1 MLSIIVPCYNCENTI
16 ESCVESILDALR
28 FSKITEYEILLINDG
43 STDGTKRKLDVLSE
57 NDEKVKVYYQQNS
70 GVSSARNKGID
81 NSVGDY
87 INFIDADDTINEKFY
102 FSFVENFDENIDI
115 FVCGINNNI
124 SPKLHGG
131 GERISK
137 SGYIEKILSDLN
149 VYGYSC
155 NKIYKRKILDN
166 NNIRFTEG
174 IYFMEDKYFN
184 LEVAINV
191 EEVYYTKENLYN
203 YFEPT
208 TSLSGNSF
216 KKATGMKVWDNLIS
230 DARFE
235 KYRERFINEKFHWM
249 IWLLGQM
256 YAEKAE
262 GREEILRELK
272 GNKDII
278 ERSLPKKT
286 VKYIQYKLLLLSPT
300 LVGFI
305 VRRKN
310 RV

>member
-174 IYFMEDKYFN
+174 YIFF
-184 LEVAINV
+184 
-191 EEVYYTKENLYN
+191 
-203 YFEPT
+203 
-208 TSLSGNSF
+208 
-216 KKATGMKVWDNLIS
+216 
-230 DARFE
+230 
-235 KYRERFINEKFHWM
+235 
-249 IWLLGQM
+249 
-256 YAEKAE
+256 
-262 GREEILRELK
+262 GR
-272 GNKDII
+272 
-278 ERSLPKKT
+278 
-286 VKYIQYKLLLLSPT
+286 
-300 LVGFI
+300 
-305 VRRKN
+305 
-310 RV
+310 

>member
-235 KYRERFINEKFHWM
+235 KYRERFINEKFH
-249 IWLLGQM
+249 
-256 YAEKAE
+256 
-262 GREEILRELK
+262 
-272 GNKDII
+272 
-278 ERSLPKKT
+278 
-286 VKYIQYKLLLLSPT
+286 
-300 LVGFI
+300 
-305 VRRKN
+305 
-310 RV
+310 

>member
-1 MLSIIVPCYNCENTI
+1 MLSIIVPCYNCEDTI
-16 ESCVESILDALR
+16 ESCVESILGALR

-57 NDEKVKVYYQQNS
+57 NGEKVKVYYQQNS

-102 FSFVENFDENIDI
+102 LSFVKNFDKNIDI
-115 FVCGINNNI
+115 FVCGINNKI
-124 SPKLHGG
+124 SPKLYGG
-131 GERISK
+131 GERINK

-208 TSLSGNSF
+208 T
-216 KKATGMKVWDNLIS
+216 
-230 DARFE
+230 
-235 KYRERFINEKFHWM
+235 
-249 IWLLGQM
+249 
-256 YAEKAE
+256 
-262 GREEILRELK
+262 
-272 GNKDII
+272 
-278 ERSLPKKT
+278 
-286 VKYIQYKLLLLSPT
+286 
-300 LVGFI
+300 
-305 VRRKN
+305 
-310 RV
+310 

>member
-16 ESCVESILDALR
+16 EMCLQSIIEALN
-28 FSKITEYEILLINDG
+28 FSKITKYEILLINDG
-43 STDGTKRKLDVLSE
+43 STDKTKQKLAVLSE
-57 NDEKVKVYYQQNS
+57 VYGNVRVYYQQNS

-87 INFIDADDTINEKFY
+87 INFIDADDTINEKY
-102 FSFVENFDENIDI
+102 YLPFVRNFDENIDI

-131 GERISK
+131 GEKISK
-137 SGYIEKILSDLN
+137 SDYIEKILSDLN

-155 NKIYKRKILDN
+155 NKIYKKKILDN

-191 EEVYYTKENLYN
+191 DEVFYSKENLYN
-203 YFEPT
+203 YFESE
-208 TSLSGNSF
+208 TSTYGNSL

-230 DARFE
+230 DSRFE

-262 GREEILRELK
+262 GRKEILRELK
-272 GNKDII
+272 ENKNII
-278 ERSLPKKT
+278 EKSLPKKT
-286 VKYIQYKLLLLSPT
+286 VKYIQYKLLLLCPI

-310 RV
+310 KV

>member
-16 ESCVESILDALR
+16 ESCVESILGALR
-28 FSKITEYEILLINDG
+28 FSKIMEYEILLINDG
-43 STDGTKRKLDVLSE
+43 STDKTKKKLDLLSE
-57 NDEKVKVYYQQNS
+57 NDERVKVYYQQNS
-70 GVSSARNKGID
+70 GVSAARNKGID

-102 FSFVENFDENIDI
+102 FSFVKNFDENIDI

-131 GERISK
+131 GEKISK

-155 NKIYKRKILDN
+155 NKIYKKKILDN
-166 NNIRFTEG
+166 NNIRFSEG
-174 IYFMEDKYFN
+174 IHFMEDKYFN
-184 LEVAINV
+184 LEIAINIDQ
-191 EEVYYTKENLYN
+191 VYYTKENLYN
-203 YFEPT
+203 YFEPI
-208 TSLSGNSF
+208 TSSYGNSF
-216 KKATGMKVWDNLIS
+216 KKATGIKVWNNLIT
-230 DARFE
+230 DTRFE

-256 YAEKAE
+256 YAEKVE
-262 GREEILRELK
+262 GREEILKELK
-272 GNKDII
+272 ENKDII
-278 ERSLPKKT
+278 EKSLSKKT

>member
-16 ESCVESILDALR
+16 ESCVESILCALR

-43 STDGTKRKLDVLSE
+43 STDKTKRKLDALSR
-57 NDEKVKVYYQQNS
+57 NDEKVKVHYQQNS

-81 NSVGDY
+81 NSIGDY
-87 INFIDADDTINEKFY
+87 INFIDADDTINEKYYLPFVKN
-102 FSFVENFDENIDI
+102 FSENIDI

-124 SPKLHGG
+124 SPKLYGG

-137 SGYIEKILSDLN
+137 SGYIERILSDLN
-149 VYGYSC
+149 VYGYSW
-155 NKIYKRKILDN
+155 NKIYKKKILDN
-166 NNIRFTEG
+166 NGIRFSEG

-184 LEVAINV
+184 LEVAMNV
-191 EEVYYTKENLYN
+191 REVYYTKENLYN
-203 YFEPT
+203 YFEPI
-208 TSLSGNSF
+208 TSSYGNSL
-216 KKATGMKVWDNLIS
+216 KKATGMKVWGNLIS
-230 DARFE
+230 DSRFE

-272 GNKDII
+272 KNKDII